1 MKRQLFLGCPRFS
14 PSDKDNC
21 IKKIE
26 KKILAKNRNF
36 F

>member
-1 MKRQLFLGCPRFS
+1 MFS

-26 KKILAKNRNF
+26 KKILVKNRNF